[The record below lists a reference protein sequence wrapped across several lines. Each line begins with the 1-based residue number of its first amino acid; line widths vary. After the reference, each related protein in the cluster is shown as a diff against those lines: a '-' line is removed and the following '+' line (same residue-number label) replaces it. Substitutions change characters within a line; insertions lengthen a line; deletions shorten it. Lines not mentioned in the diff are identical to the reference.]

1 VRIRFFP
8 QVKTGLFRCILKSVS
23 DSSLPQLPIHAP
35 PDPVSLALDM
45 ALDADTGHLDELRD
59 PTTEALRPQWA
70 QFFSHVGTDGINEL
84 NRRAQSLARQLR
96 DNGVTYNVY
105 ADAAHG
111 AQRPWSLD
119 LFPMVVT
126 PACWTEIEAGV
137 LQRTRLLNTM
147 LADIYGPQTLLK
159 RAMLPPAL
167 VLGNPGY
174 LRAMHGV
181 KPLGDTWLN
190 VAAFDLARGP
200 DGDWRV
206 VSQRTQAPSGL
217 GYLLENRIAIAR
229 QFPKA
234 FAGMKVQRLAASY
247 QALVN
252 GIKAIAP
259 NGEQARVALL
269 TPGPYNETYFEHAYL
284 ARYLGLTLVEGS
296 DLTVRDQRLYL
307 KTLTGLEPVDALIK
321 RLDDEWLDPLELRS
335 DSALGVPG
343 LLQVIRA
350 GNVVLANAPGSALLE
365 SSALLGFLPA
375 ICRDMLG
382 EELRLPALPTW
393 WCGEQ
398 AALQR
403 VLPQLRHGV
412 LKPTYPHSPLAT
424 VMGQSLSKDAL
435 DRMAGRMLQQPD
447 DFTVQS
453 YLPLSQTPTW
463 TGDHIAPRSAML
475 RVYALADGPQSWRV
489 LPGGLVRLAPRGQ
502 LMASMQHGGSS
513 ADCWVLTDGEVDRTS
528 LLQGAPTTLALS
540 KTRRP
545 VTSRAAENLF
555 WLGRY
560 TERTENSVRLA
571 QIILRNLHAEEQS
584 GQALQGWMSLQAH
597 TQSLV
602 LANVPTLPAAGV
614 QAQRVFERSLIA
626 ALADAEGAYSV
637 GYNLRALRLASA
649 NVRERLSQEQRN
661 LVERAE
667 AEFSAQC
674 GQLGPDTESA
684 AQEALNALEEASETL
699 AGITGA
705 QTDRMVRDNGWRLLS
720 IGRHIERL
728 ATLALAMR
736 QAFETRSVDDQA
748 GFEALVAL
756 FDSTITFH
764 AHYQQRRDVVAL
776 LDLLMLNRDNPRSL
790 AWVLDTLRARLRKL
804 EQGDPDFAAL
814 LVNSLPDPATWDLA
828 ALSEYDVTA
837 PAPAGSAPVPATPPP
852 HALLLSVLSQCE
864 ASAKLLSDALSQ
876 RHFSHADTS
885 NRSLLT

>member
-1 VRIRFFP
+1 MP
-8 QVKTGLFRCILKSVS
+8 THTST
-23 DSSLPQLPIHAP
+23 
-35 PDPVSLALDM
+35 DPASLAVEW
-45 ALDADTGHLDELRD
+45 AQAASPGHLDELRD
-59 PTTEALRPQWA
+59 PDTGGLRTHWA
-70 QFFSHVGTDGINEL
+70 EFFGHVGLEGMGDL
-84 NRRAQSLARQLR
+84 NRRAQSLARQIR

-105 ADAAHG
+105 ADENG

-126 PACWTEIEAGV
+126 PEDWAGIEAGV

-147 LADIYGPQTLLK
+147 LADLYGPQTLLHK
-159 RAMLPPAL
+159 SLLPPAL
-167 VLGNPGY
+167 VQGHPGY

-181 KPLGDTWLN
+181 QPLGDTWLH

-200 DGDWRV
+200 DGQWRV

-234 FAGMKVQRLAASY
+234 FAGLKVQRLASSY
-247 QALVN
+247 QALLS
-252 GIKAIAP
+252 GIRAMAP
-259 NGEQARVALL
+259 HGADARIALL

-296 DLTVRDQRLYL
+296 DLTVRDERLYL
-307 KTLTGLEPVDALIK
+307 KTLTGLERVDALIK

-335 DSALGVPG
+335 DSTLGVPG
-343 LLQVIRA
+343 LLQVVRA
-350 GNVVLANAPGSALLE
+350 GNLLLANAPGTAVLE

-375 ICRDMLG
+375 ICRELLG
-382 EELRLPALPTW
+382 EELALPALPTW

-412 LKPTYPHSPLAT
+412 IKPTYPGT
-424 VMGQSLSKDAL
+424 GVQTNMGQHLSAEAL
-435 DRMAGRMLQQPD
+435 DQLAGRMARQPE

-453 YLPLSQTPTW
+453 FLPLSQTPTW
-463 TGDHIAPRSAML
+463 TGDHIAPRPAML
-475 RVYALADGPQSWRV
+475 RVYALANGAQSWRV

-513 ADCWVLTDGEVDRTS
+513 ADCWVLTRGEVDRTS
-528 LLQGAPTTLALS
+528 LLQSAPSTLALAQA
-540 KTRRP
+540 RRP

-560 TERTENSVRLA
+560 TERAENAVRLA
-571 QIILRNLHAEEQS
+571 QVILRNLHDEQPS
-584 GQALQGWMSLQAH
+584 TRPLLAWMTQQAQ

-602 LANVPTLPAAGV
+602 SAYVPGISGPS
-614 QAQRVFERSLIA
+614 AQRVFERSLIA
-626 ALADAEGAYSV
+626 ALADTDGSWSV

-649 NVRERLSQEQRN
+649 NVRERLSQEQRH
-661 LVERAE
+661 LIEQAE
-667 AEFSAQC
+667 TNFLAQC
-674 GQLGPDTESA
+674 APLGADTESA
-684 AQEALNALEEASETL
+684 AQEALNGLEEASEAL

-728 ATLALAMR
+728 TTLSHAMR
-736 QAFETRSVDDQA
+736 EAFSSGSVLDPA

-764 AHYQQRRDVVAL
+764 THYQQRRDVVAL
-776 LDLLMLNRDNPRSL
+776 LDLLLINSDNPRSVG
-790 AWVLDTLRARLRKL
+790 WVLNTLRARLRKL
-804 EQGDPDFAAL
+804 EQGDPAFAEGLLAL
-814 LVNSLPDPATWDLA
+814 LPNPADWDLA
-828 ALSEYDVTA
+828 HLSTPQPDGTHADLLAVLTA
-837 PAPAGSAPVPATPPP
+837 
-852 HALLLSVLSQCE
+852 CE
-864 ASAKLLSDALSQ
+864 QTAHQLSDALGHQ
-876 RHFSHADTS
+876 HFSHAERGNQS
-885 NRSLLT
+885 VLA